1 MGERVPGPLE
11 QEIENLINR
20 EVGLDPGALEAL
32 TGTFDEA
39 WFASL
44 PSEERRLRIEN
55 IAIRNT
61 RAMRAAVL
69 RLAHA
74 IDTLEASIGQGK
86 GPPEPL

>member
-1 MGERVPGPLE
+1 MDEHEPGPLE

-20 EVGLDPGALEAL
+20 EVGLDPYALEAL
-32 TGTFDEA
+32 TGTFDEVR
-39 WFASL
+39 FASL

-55 IAIRNT
+55 IAIRDT

-69 RLAHA
+69 RLAAA

-86 GPPEPL
+86 GPSKSP

>member
-1 MGERVPGPLE
+1 MEERAPGPPE

-20 EVGLDPGALEAL
+20 EVGLHPEALEAL

-39 WFASL
+39 RFASL
-44 PSEERRLRIEN
+44 PPEERRLRIEN

-69 RLAHA
+69 RLARA
-74 IDTLEASIGQGK
+74 IDAFTEATGQR
-86 GPPEPL
+86 E